1 MTPIAFYDFCCQN
14 IKNIEF
20 VFTTYSDYDEESKL
34 LSDRHSEAITI
45 AGTQKLHFF
54 QPVSLS
60 EVSVKEYTDSP
71 SSYVKKV
78 AHFDSNSLES
88 TLIKNYVVVEY
99 MSDWWVGFVMEKE
112 DCSKMAK
119 VNFLH
124 PRGPARSF
132 VYPSQSDILDVPYS
146 DILCEA
152 DVSTVTGR
160 TYTMIKSCQDKASNI
175 LKSRN

>member
-1 MTPIAFYDFCCQN
+1 M
-14 IKNIEF
+14 
-20 VFTTYSDYDEESKL
+20 
-34 LSDRHSEAITI
+34 
-45 AGTQKLHFF
+45 
-54 QPVSLS
+54 S